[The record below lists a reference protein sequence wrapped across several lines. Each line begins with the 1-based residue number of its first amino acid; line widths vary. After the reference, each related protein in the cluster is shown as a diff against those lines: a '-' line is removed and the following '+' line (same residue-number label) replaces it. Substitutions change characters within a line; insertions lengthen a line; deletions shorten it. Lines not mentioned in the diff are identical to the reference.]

1 MKKSILIGIA
11 SILVFGVLSINTQA
25 AMVSEQPNIWSEI
38 AERIK
43 QIFYPQQYSAFTYDV
58 YNNSQ
63 PSTFNP
69 FSQYQNTQ
77 LNNSNTASPDTSG
90 YNCNQTNYTC
100 VKVSSNAKYQ
110 GINAL
115 NDCNKACKAPSS
127 SNSNTQ
133 TNTNTNT
140 YTNTYGNQYQN
151 QTGSTTQQTQTGST
165 TPQTQTNWQ
174 TQNQSQTQTG
184 SGN

>member
-1 MKKSILIGIA
+1 MKKSILIVIA
-11 SILVFGVLSINTQA
+11 SILVFGVLSTNTQA

-58 YNNSQ
+58 YNSQ

-77 LNNSNTASPDTSG
+77 FNNSNTASSDTSG

-110 GINAL
+110 GANAL

-127 SNSNTQ
+127 SSSNTQ

-151 QTGSTTQQTQTGST
+151 QTGSTS
-165 TPQTQTNWQ
+165 PQTQTNWQ